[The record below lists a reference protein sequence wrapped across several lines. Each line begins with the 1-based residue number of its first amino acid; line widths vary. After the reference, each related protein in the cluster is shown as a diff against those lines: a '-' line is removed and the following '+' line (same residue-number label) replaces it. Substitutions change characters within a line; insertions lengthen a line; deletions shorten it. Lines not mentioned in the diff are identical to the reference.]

1 VFALCARAGSESLGR
16 SVARSLQSG
25 ELVFFSMALVLSSP
39 FSLTPRFNV
48 PQQLNFQSVVT
59 ACCPAT
65 SGGAGAAAIDAP
77 FPSFQLAEQHVSEEK
92 ISVPF
97 SL

>member
-1 VFALCARAGSESLGR
+1 
-16 SVARSLQSG
+16 
-25 ELVFFSMALVLSSP
+25 
-39 FSLTPRFNV
+39 
-48 PQQLNFQSVVT
+48 VVT

-92 ISVPF
+92 LSVAF

>member
-1 VFALCARAGSESLGR
+1 VRVLLARARVGTESLARLLR
-16 SVARSLQSG
+16 SGKLY
-25 ELVFFSMALVLSSP
+25 FSMALVLSSP
-39 FSLTPRFNV
+39 FRLTPRFNV

-92 ISVPF
+92 LSVAF